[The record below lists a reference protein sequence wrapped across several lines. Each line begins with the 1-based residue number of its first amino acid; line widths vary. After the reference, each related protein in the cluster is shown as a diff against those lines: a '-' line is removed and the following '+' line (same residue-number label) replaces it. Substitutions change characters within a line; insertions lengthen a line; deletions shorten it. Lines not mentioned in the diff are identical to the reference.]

1 MKKTFLFFAFFLP
14 LLLTGCLKDDSD
26 QSTIVLMG
34 TEANV
39 KPIEEVIPDTLLTY
53 IVDTVAMHNQVIEL
67 PIGINPP
74 DIQGEYW
81 FAPRE
86 LYAYNDHHAVALDS
100 VFIRFGGQ
108 PSFLVDTI
116 TLVDSQGNTLVDSLG
131 NQIDSVIYTVYYSEG
146 QHNMLV
152 PCDIYGDVL
161 EKGGKYNIKT
171 ADAYVVGSGSNFTV
185 YFRVDYQCQESSSG
199 QDYNLTRGYILTGEI
214 ADEGIKSAKLAI
226 VNINVSSDQSSQY
239 IALPEKDWIFVY
251 RVKTDDPQNQFGVAV
266 RKNWYDSIQ

>member
-39 KPIEEVIPDTLLTY
+39 KPIEEVVPDTLLTY
-53 IVDTVAMHNQVIEL
+53 IANTVAMHNQDIEL
-67 PIGINPP
+67 PTGINPP

-86 LYAYNDHHAVALDS
+86 LYSYNHHAVAPDS
-100 VFIRFGGQ
+100 IFIRFGGQ
-108 PSFLVDTI
+108 PSLLVVPVNDTI
-116 TLVDSQGNTLVDSLG
+116 FDTVTY
-131 NQIDSVIYTVYYSEG
+131 YTEG

-161 EKGGKYNIKT
+161 EKGEKYNIKSV
-171 ADAYVVGSGSNFTV
+171 DAYVVGSGKNFTA
-185 YFRVDYQCQESSSG
+185 YFTVDYQCQETSSG

-266 RKNWYDSIQ
+266 RENWYDSIH

>member
-14 LLLTGCLKDDSD
+14 LLLTGCLKDDSN

-39 KPIEEVIPDTLLTY
+39 KPIEEVVPDTLLTY
-53 IVDTVAMHNQVIEL
+53 IADRVAMDNQDIEL
-67 PIGINPP
+67 PKGINPP
-74 DIQGEYW
+74 DIQGEYM

-86 LYAYNDHHAVALDS
+86 LYAYNDHHPVALDS

-116 TLVDSQGNTLVDSLG
+116 TLVDSLG

-152 PCDIYGDVL
+152 PCDIYGDVI
-161 EKGGKYNIKT
+161 EKGDQHNIKSV
-171 ADAYVVGSGSNFTV
+171 DAYVMGSGNNFTA
-185 YFRVDYQCQESSSG
+185 YFTVDYQCQEPSSG
-199 QDYNLTRGYILTGEI
+199 QDYNYTRGYILTGEI
-214 ADEGIKSAKLAI
+214 ADVGIKSAKLAI
-226 VNINVSSDQSSQY
+226 VNINVEVPSQTGGFVG
-239 IALPEKDWIFVY
+239 LPEKDWIFVY

-266 RKNWYDSIQ
+266 RENWYDSIH